1 MVWILPSRGKP
12 EQHQWRVS
20 ESGNYRKLSGVTT
33 SRATS
38 RGWRKD
44 RNTSGQRETNFSTSY
59 RDISVIVAENNR
71 VVKPKYQQYTSLNK
85 MLSNFSKVLMAHIS
99 FTAVINNGGIGKGI
113 GGIRKAP
120 RRIIFTFCNLL
131 RDEKRK
137 PKPWSPNE
145 FSHLAPKNFQIF
157 RNFTSSYS

>member
-1 MVWILPSRGKP
+1 
-12 EQHQWRVS
+12 
-20 ESGNYRKLSGVTT
+20 
-33 SRATS
+33 
-38 RGWRKD
+38 
-44 RNTSGQRETNFSTSY
+44 
-59 RDISVIVAENNR
+59 
-71 VVKPKYQQYTSLNK
+71 

-137 PKPWSPNE
+137 PKLWSPNE
-145 FSHLAPKNFQIF
+145 FSHLAPKKFQIF
-157 RNFTSSYS
+157 RQALWSLAPV